1 MEYRKTYFRIH
12 SRYQFDSSCP
22 DESDAT
28 EFREETRRRSRVR
41 AGICIPTE
49 TVHLIPSRKASRIYT
64 CTR

>member
-12 SRYQFDSSCP
+12 SRYQFDSGWL

-28 EFREETRRRSRVR
+28 EFREETRRLFQ
-41 AGICIPTE
+41 ICIPTE